1 VIVACDFFVSVS
13 LTFRF
18 LYVFVAME
26 IGSRRIQHCN
36 VTAHPTAEWTTQQF
50 REVFD
55 DVHPYQLSFT
65 ITIRSFSASLDAAL
79 SDSGVRILRTPVQ
92 APTANAYCERL
103 VGKIRRE
110 CLDYLIPVNERH
122 LHLTLTEFAKVAAR
136 NRRADR
142 DRALGGQHL
151 EHDSRPSL
159 VSRARYTSPI
169 PPAPIGA
176 RIFVGAQTSS
186 GERHLVE

>member
-1 VIVACDFFVSVS
+1 MFI
-13 LTFRF
+13 
-18 LYVFVAME
+18 
-26 IGSRRIQHCN
+26 
-36 VTAHPTAEWTTQQF
+36 PTN
-50 REVFD
+50 
-55 DVHPYQLSFT
+55 LSFT

-136 NRRADR
+136 NRRADQ
-142 DRALGGQHL
+142 DRALGGQHI
-151 EHDSRPSL
+151 EHDL
-159 VSRARYTSPI
+159 TSKLGV
-169 PPAPIGA
+169 ASTVHFAHTAGA
-176 RIFVGAQTSS
+176 NR
-186 GERHLVE
+186 R